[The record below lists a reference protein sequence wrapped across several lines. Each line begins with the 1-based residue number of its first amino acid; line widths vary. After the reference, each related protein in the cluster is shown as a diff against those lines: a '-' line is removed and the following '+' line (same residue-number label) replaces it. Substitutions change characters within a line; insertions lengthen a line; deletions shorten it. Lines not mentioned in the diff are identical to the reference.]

1 MNTTAKEQALEEVNS
16 LTLSLD
22 DEQTDTT
29 REEQFMEW
37 EGQYGTEEAIEIA
50 AEEWG
55 LSTYR
60 VKQQIIKWEDAW
72 H

>member
-1 MNTTAKEQALEEVNS
+1 MNTT
-16 LTLSLD
+16 
-22 DEQTDTT
+22 DEI
-29 REEQFMEW
+29 REEQFMGW
-37 EGQYGTEEAIEIA
+37 EVQYGIEEAIEIA

-55 LSTYR
+55 LSTHR

>member
-1 MNTTAKEQALEEVNS
+1 VSTQE
-16 LTLSLD
+16 
-22 DEQTDTT
+22 TT

-37 EGQYGTEEAIEIA
+37 EGQYGTEEAVEVA

-55 LSTYR
+55 MSTHR
-60 VKQQIIKWEDAW
+60 IKQQIIKWEDAW

>member
-1 MNTTAKEQALEEVNS
+1 MNTP
-16 LTLSLD
+16 
-22 DEQTDTT
+22 DTT

-60 VKQQIIKWEDAW
+60 VKQQVIKWEDAW